1 MIEKFRWY
9 LAIHFAILG
18 VMTAFLVSIDEG
30 TLRLPLLMIVATITS
45 LIFTDRLE
53 WFQLHRYL
61 GYIGMILGAGLALFN
76 FFTPS
81 DSGRLYAIATML
93 AYAEIVL
100 FLQKKNQRIFEQLGV
115 FILLELVVAAL
126 LTDKVLF
133 GLLLIP
139 VLAVSLSTMILFTH
153 YIALVHE
160 GKNPVKER
168 LTLEYLWNVFLNR
181 VPAVDPNKPVPISL
195 KPITREDW
203 SSRLNHTAWVLQA
216 APLAISVLGFA
227 LLFFY
232 LLPRTNLDSYSVP
245 SFSNPVVGFTEQ
257 MRLNQFGEVLRSD
270 QLVMRVNFRDSK
282 TNEPYEIQQAPYLR
296 GVVLEDYTAD
306 PMDGS
311 GVWRQRREVAS
322 MSGMSGVPLRD
333 LPSERFVAPRYRQ
346 TGDWVN
352 VRFSLERTSSASLFC
367 VAPTC
372 VISAQGFRPHF
383 IPEDWRIHSQDLV
396 EDSATSKKI
405 NYTIGTGQF
414 RNGLEHSIVPEA
426 SDYFS
431 NEFSET
437 VKYNGLTATRYVA
450 LTRVETKRFAGLIA
464 LAEQIAAKAGD
475 EAKTAMGFALNV
487 ESFFSSGTEY
497 QYTLDLT
504 QRRDQRLDAIE
515 DFIVNHK
522 KGHCQYFASAMAM
535 MLRSRKIPARIVVG
549 YRPNEFNELG
559 KFFTVRQNDAH
570 SWVEAYFTK
579 EQLAE
584 SKLYSEQDTLSGG
597 WVRFDPTPPGD
608 ESNSGGVLKRRSAA
622 PDFFQEF
629 WNRNILELN
638 QTSQSGTIYDAITDS
653 NNPYS
658 SSIRAL
664 QRWLNRFDA
673 SQNDQAME
681 TSTEWF
687 SIPIAA
693 WIIGLG
699 SVVSIVSWFSYRQL
713 GRIAPIFKIQRYQ
726 ADRLPATV
734 KFFERCLQ
742 MLARVGFRRAQ
753 YQTPKELTAQA
764 VQWLNDVHHQ
774 DAAAQTLE
782 QLTDDYYKI
791 RFGNVASP
799 ASSTS
804 PSSSSNETSSARQ
817 ADLEGKVEQLHKTL
831 KDLPK
836 RNTNSSH

>member
-30 TLRLPLLMIVATITS
+30 TLRLPMLVGIVAITS
-45 LIFTDRLE
+45 LVFTDRLE

-61 GYIGMILGAGLALFN
+61 GYIGMILGAVLALSN
-76 FFTPS
+76 FFTPT
-81 DSGRLYAIATML
+81 DSGRLYSIATML

-100 FLQKKNQRIFEQLGV
+100 YLQKKTQRIFEQLGV

-153 YIALVHE
+153 YIALATE

-168 LTLEYLWNVFLNR
+168 LTLQYLWNVFLNR
-181 VPAVDPNKPVPISL
+181 VPEVDPNKPVPISL
-195 KPITREDW
+195 KPVTGEDW
-203 SSRLNHTAWVLQA
+203 SKRLNHTAWVLQA
-216 APLAISVLGFA
+216 APLAVSVLGFA

-245 SFSNPVVGFTEQ
+245 SFSSPVVGFTEQ
-257 MRLNQFGEVLRSD
+257 MKLNQFGEVLRSD
-270 QLVMRVNFRDSK
+270 QLVMRVSFRNSK

-296 GVVLEDYTAD
+296 GVVLEDYTTD
-306 PMDGS
+306 MDGS
-311 GVWRQRREVAS
+311 GVWRQRREVS
-322 MSGMSGVPLRD
+322 SVPLRD

-352 VRFSLERTSSASLFC
+352 VRFSLEKTKSSSLFC

-372 VISAQGFRPHF
+372 VVSAQGFRPHF

-396 EDSATSKKI
+396 TDTMEISYKKI
-405 NYTIGTGQF
+405 SYTIGTGQF

-426 SDYFS
+426 SDFFS
-431 NEFSET
+431 NEFSNIIQ
-437 VKYNGLTATRYVA
+437 YSGLTSTRYVA
-450 LTRVETKRFAGLIA
+450 LTRMESKRFPGLIA
-464 LAEQIAAKAGD
+464 LAERVATKAGE
-475 EAKTAMGFALNV
+475 EANSAMGFALNV
-487 ESFFSSGTEY
+487 ESFFSSGAEY

-504 QRRDQRLDAIE
+504 SERNRKLDAIE

-535 MLRSRKIPARIVVG
+535 MLRSRKIPTRVVVG

-570 SWVEAYFTK
+570 AWVEAYFTK
-579 EQLAE
+579 EQLDE
-584 SKLYSEQDTLSGG
+584 SKLYSEQDTENGG

-608 ESNSGGVLKRRSAA
+608 ESNSGGVLRRRRAA

-629 WNRNILELN
+629 WNRNILEMN
-638 QTSQSGTIYDAITDS
+638 QSSQSGTIYDAITDS

-658 SSIRAL
+658 STIRSL
-664 QRWLNRFDA
+664 QRWINRFDG
-673 SQNDQAME
+673 SPDDQSME
-681 TSTEWF
+681 TNAEWF

-693 WIIGLG
+693 WFIGLG
-699 SVVSIVSWFSYRQL
+699 SVISIVWWVSYRQL
-713 GRIAPIFKIQRYQ
+713 GRLIPLFKIQRYQ
-726 ADRLPATV
+726 AERLPVTV
-734 KFFERCLQ
+734 KFFERCLHA
-742 MLARVGFRRAQ
+742 LARLGFRRAQ
-753 YQTPKELTAQA
+753 YQTPKELTTQA
-764 VQWLNDVHHQ
+764 ALWLHDVHHR
-774 DAAAQTLE
+774 DAAAVTLS

-791 RFGNVASP
+791 RFGNVEAQQNTPSV
-799 ASSTS
+799 SSDSNTQTVNS
-804 PSSSSNETSSARQ
+804 AELDATVEQFQKAIKDIPKRTSSN
-817 ADLEGKVEQLHKTL
+817 
-831 KDLPK
+831 
-836 RNTNSSH
+836 